1 MCTKKNDDLA
11 LIPVKR
17 LDAYVN
23 KNNNLKKD
31 ILIACAASEK
41 GATEDF
47 GISVYYYPIPGAFDV
62 KIFESVSA
70 AIEPMDYTQYM
81 QSDRESS
88 PIFNGYLRRFE
99 LPGDIQEKWIILTYL
114 SEGKFHISDPI
125 LLKHVTKPTVYDP
138 EIITIDQQ
146 VSGQPL
152 FSWEND
158 SDGQTVI
165 YFEVVS
171 DSTDHLISGTYT
183 YEKHWQY
190 YNLEN
195 VVLNIT
201 QQQQPDS
208 LPGQSNYNFTLMG
221 VSEDNWVNLI
231 GIKSFVENK

>member
-1 MCTKKNDDLA
+1 MCSKKDDDLV
-11 LIPVKR
+11 LIPVKQ

-31 ILIACAASEK
+31 ILIACAASELD
-41 GATEDF
+41 ANEDF
-47 GISVYYYPIPGAFDV
+47 GISVYYYPIPGSFDV
-62 KIFESVSA
+62 KIFESASA
-70 AIEPMDYTQYM
+70 AIDPADYTQYM
-81 QSDRESS
+81 LSTRESS
-88 PIFNGYLRRFE
+88 ALFNGYLRRFE
-99 LPGDIQEKWIILTYL
+99 LPRDIQEKWIILTYL

-125 LLKHVTKPTVYDP
+125 LLKHVTKPTLYNP
-138 EIITIDQQ
+138 EIITVDQQ
-146 VSGQPL
+146 ESGQPH

-158 SDGQTVI
+158 TDGQTVI
-165 YFEVVS
+165 YFEVLS

-201 QQQQPDS
+201 QQQPPAS
-208 LPGQSNYNFTLMG
+208 LPGQSNYTFTLMG